1 MAGGK
6 LNQVIEN
13 CPVDPTPEFIKS
25 AMFDS
30 PRTNTQATIS
40 VEAFMQPR
48 SLLGLSIF
56 LNEVIA
62 DFLVL
67 GLVDGKLPKKG
78 SAPEDKVKFLSA
90 FFGDLS
96 DWPPTFQMVGDS
108 DEAWDASQLT
118 SLHDKLRKHN
128 IPSGVLVVPE
138 KSHAFEN
145 MSKIGDQLHLRYIQ
159 PACEFVTRYAMKNSE
174 GK

>member
-1 MAGGK
+1 
-6 LNQVIEN
+6 
-13 CPVDPTPEFIKS
+13 
-25 AMFDS
+25 MFDS
-30 PRTNTQATIS
+30 PRTNTQATVSI
-40 VEAFMQPR
+40 EAFMHPR

-67 GLVDGKLPKKG
+67 GLVDGKFPKKG
-78 SAPEDKVKFLSA
+78 SAPEDKVHSSA
-90 FFGDLS
+90 IS
-96 DWPPTFQMVGDS
+96 AIWPPTFQMVGDS

-159 PACEFVTRYAMKNSE
+159 PACEFVARYAVKDSE
-174 GK
+174 GR